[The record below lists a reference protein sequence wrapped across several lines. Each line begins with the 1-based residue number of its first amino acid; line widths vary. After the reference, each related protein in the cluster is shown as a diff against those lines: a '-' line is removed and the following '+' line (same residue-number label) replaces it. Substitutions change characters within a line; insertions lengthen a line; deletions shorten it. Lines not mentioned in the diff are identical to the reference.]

1 VTGLDSSVV
10 VRLLIGE
17 PVAQAERARDF
28 LDHLFTSGEQAVV
41 SDLVVAEACFALQ
54 YHYQVP
60 KKEALGALQQM
71 FESGEVVG
79 GGVASKILKTKN
91 LATAKPGFVDRMIHQ
106 GYLKGDQDM
115 ASFEKKSGRLE
126 GVQVL

>member
-1 VTGLDSSVV
+1 MTGFDTSVV

-17 PVAQAERARDF
+17 PIEQSERARGF
-28 LDHLFTSGEQAVV
+28 LDQLFISGEQAVV
-41 SDLVVAEACFALQ
+41 SDLVVAEAYFALQ

-60 KKEALGALQQM
+60 KEKAIEALRQM

-79 GGVASKILKTKN
+79 GGVAPKILKTKN
-91 LATAKPGFVDRMIHQ
+91 LATANPGFVDRMIHL
-106 GYLKGDQDM
+106 GYLQEGQEM
-115 ASFEKKSGRLE
+115 VTFEKKSGRLE